1 MLSSL
6 AQLIVGWSE
15 GVELERSG
23 RGQDGRRT
31 VEMAVVA
38 VRVSNDRR
46 P

>member
-1 MLSSL
+1 MLCSL
-6 AQLIVGWSE
+6 VRPIVGWSE

-38 VRVSNDRR
+38 VLVSNDRR